1 MLFYVQMKWN
11 YQGRISQDQLWDI
24 EALEGD
30 HGVAGIRAG
39 FVQLF
44 KVVSQHRIIAI
55 VKADSLDDLDRNSMG
70 WLPMREY
77 LEFEQ
82 VWALR
87 DYEGFL
93 ADVKAKFP
101 PPGQQPAAPP
111 PPPSAAAADPA
122 DTREIATAWFHNM
135 NIGKSADALALL
147 DPDVVW
153 ANVPTV
159 PGVNDVIPW
168 LGILRG
174 ADAVLKSFEVWGQH
188 SKMIRFELLGDL
200 MVDGDRAVGI
210 AHEHSQCLANGNE
223 YHLQVATFLTV
234 RNRKITEW
242 RVHWDSAPIVRAYR
256 NL

>member
-11 YQGRISQDQLWDI
+11 YQGRISQDQLWDM

-39 FVQLF
+39 FVQLY

-101 PPGQQPAAPP
+101 PPGQQQAPRPAAPV
-111 PPPSAAAADPA
+111 DPA
-122 DTREIATAWFHNM
+122 ETREIASAWFHNM
-135 NIGKSADALALL
+135 NAGKYDDAIALL
-147 DPDVVW
+147 DPNVLW
-153 ANVPTV
+153 INVPVV
-159 PGVNDVIPW
+159 PGVNDLVPW
-168 LGILRG
+168 LGTLHG
-174 ADAVLKSFEVWGQH
+174 VEAVTKSFGVLAAH
-188 SKMIRFELLGDL
+188 SKIIRFELIDDL
-200 MVDGDRAVGI
+200 LVSGDRAVGI
-210 AHEHSQCLANGNE
+210 IHEHSQCLSNGNE
-223 YHLQVATFLTV
+223 YDLEVATFLTV
-234 RNRKITEW
+234 RNRKITQW
-242 RVHWDSAPIVRAYR
+242 RVEWDPSPFLRAYR